1 MDLCLSFWL
10 TCRIDGV
17 TPIIKCMVITALSVK
32 HHTKIRIFS
41 FSGQKYAFLKRA
53 KKKKRVYAT
62 LRFSRVNFNRC
73 HSRDHTGNENTG
85 TDTVVYVCKLLEDGE
100 GQQRSATLAKSKFK

>member
-1 MDLCLSFWL
+1 MHGHYGVIGQTSHKNTDFFLFWPEI
-10 TCRIDGV
+10 C
-17 TPIIKCMVITALSVK
+17 
-32 HHTKIRIFS
+32 
-41 FSGQKYAFLKRA
+41 FLKRA

-73 HSRDHTGNENTG
+73 HPRDHTGNENTG
-85 TDTVVYVCKLLEDGE
+85 TDTVVYVCKLLEDAE